1 MLTDCCKTLTTA
13 LKCWVEMVYSLPTQ
27 PDSNG
32 VITSLKSFYNLP
44 EKLKLNRVKIHDF
57 LAPVT

>member
-1 MLTDCCKTLTTA
+1 MG
-13 LKCWVEMVYSLPTQ
+13 YSLPTQ